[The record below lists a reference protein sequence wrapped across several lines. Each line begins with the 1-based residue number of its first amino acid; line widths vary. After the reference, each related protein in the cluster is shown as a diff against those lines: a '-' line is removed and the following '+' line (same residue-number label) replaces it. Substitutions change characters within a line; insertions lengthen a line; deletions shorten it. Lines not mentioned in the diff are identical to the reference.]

1 MTQPPVPHGQNVP
14 SGDQPT
20 GGGQHQGARP
30 QQPFQQPSGQ
40 PYGQPYGQTY
50 GQQASGQAWSSAPMY
65 PQPTQDDSDKGFFG
79 ALFDFEFKNFVTI
92 KVVKIVYI
100 VVIVLA
106 VLAWIAAVISGAS
119 RYGFLGFL
127 GALVFGG
134 VGAFLYI
141 LLARVGLEVSIALI
155 RTAQN
160 TSKIVEKTDKK

>member
-1 MTQPPVPHGQNVP
+1 
-14 SGDQPT
+14 
-20 GGGQHQGARP
+20 
-30 QQPFQQPSGQ
+30 
-40 PYGQPYGQTY
+40 
-50 GQQASGQAWSSAPMY
+50 MY

-119 RYGFLGFL
+119 RDGFLGFL